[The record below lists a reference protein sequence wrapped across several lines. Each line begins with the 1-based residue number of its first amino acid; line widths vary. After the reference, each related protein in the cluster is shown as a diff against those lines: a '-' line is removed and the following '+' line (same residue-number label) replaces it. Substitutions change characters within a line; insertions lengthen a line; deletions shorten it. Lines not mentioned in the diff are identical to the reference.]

1 MAAFFATT
9 TIEEV
14 GKAVILGNRVLSG
27 ELDEKGFR
35 NHRKKYACAV
45 FETLSVN
52 ARVSRVYG
60 GPEDKFATWF
70 RDGELFDIR
79 NSALYI
85 EFGPDGV
92 IVVPEQAVDKRDAYL
107 LVCFGGDVF
116 GRDPRRLRR
125 HGAGGMETPYRRDR
139 CLRKGERVTLG
150 RERFVV
156 RPLFFRLRT
165 PGAYA

>member
-1 MAAFFATT
+1 LAAFFATT

-85 EFGPDGV
+85 DFGPDGA

-107 LVCFGGDVF
+107 LVCFGGDVLAEIQGGYVGTGPEEWKRLIDEIDAF
-116 GRDPRRLRR
+116 GKENGL
-125 HGAGGMETPYRRDR
+125 
-139 CLRKGERVTLG
+139 LLGES
-150 RERFVV
+150 
-156 RPLFFRLRT
+156 
-165 PGAYA
+165 AS